1 MSYQSI
7 TQGGSVREEADRA
20 LFYEAVLNILGSTG
34 TILPLGD
41 AKHLAT
47 PTTFKTVGAEQVTFT
62 YSKAPTTW
70 DAPSPS
76 FKGLVPV
83 FTFDG
88 VDEEA
93 DSPDAAY
100 WSRDD
105 AAGANGFSIG
115 IWANVTNVGVARCF
129 MAKFDESGAEQREW
143 VFFINSNDTMR
154 LFLFDESA
162 NVDVYRNTDSA
173 ITMNSMRFF
182 VATYDGAGGATAA
195 NGIKLYEDGA
205 VIASSATNDGS
216 YVGMEDLAGVV
227 SLGRNIGGTER
238 FFPGSMAGGPL
249 GPFFTQI
256 ELTADQ
262 VLRLYELGR
271 RALEL

>member
-47 PTTFKTVGAEQVTFT
+47 ATTFKTVGGEQVTFT
-62 YSKAPTTW
+62 YSKDPTTW
-70 DAPSPS
+70 DDLQSVQ
-76 FKGLVPV
+76 GLIPV
-83 FTFDG
+83 LTFDG

-93 DSPDAAY
+93 DTPDAAY

-115 IWANVTNVGVARCF
+115 IWANTPNAGARCL
-129 MAKFDESGAEQREW
+129 MAKYDESIAQQREW
-143 VFFINSNDTMR
+143 IFFFNTDDTLR
-154 LFLFDESA
+154 LFFYDESA
-162 NVDVYRNTDSA
+162 DVPVYRDSDSA

-205 VIASSATNDGS
+205 VLASSATNNGS
-216 YVGMEDLAGVV
+216 YVGMEDLDAVV

-262 VLRLYELGR
+262 VLRLYEVGR

>member
-47 PTTFKTVGAEQVTFT
+47 PTTFKTVGGEQVTFT
-62 YSKAPTTW
+62 YSKDPTTW
-70 DAPSPS
+70 DDLQSVQ
-76 FKGLVPV
+76 GLIPV
-83 FTFDG
+83 LTFDG

-93 DSPDAAY
+93 DTPDAAY

-129 MAKFDESGAEQREW
+129 MAKFDESGAEQREG

-154 LFLFDESA
+154 LFLFDEST

-173 ITMNSMRFF
+173 ITMGSWRFF
-182 VATYDGAGGATAA
+182 VVTYDGTGGATAA
-195 NGIKLYEDGA
+195 NGITIYEDGA

-216 YVGMEDLAGVV
+216 Y
-227 SLGRNIGGTER
+227 
-238 FFPGSMAGGPL
+238 
-249 GPFFTQI
+249 
-256 ELTADQ
+256 
-262 VLRLYELGR
+262 
-271 RALEL
+271 

>member
-1 MSYQSI
+1 MGYTSVQ
-7 TQGGSVREEADRA
+7 QRVGSHEVDRGA
-20 LFYEAVLNILGSTG
+20 LYELMLNLLGVTG
-34 TILPLGD
+34 TILPIGD
-41 AKHLAT
+41 PLHAPAA
-47 PTTFKTVGAEQVTFT
+47 TTFKTIGAEQVTFT
-62 YSKAPTTW
+62 YSKDPTTW
-70 DAPSPS
+70 DDLQSVQ
-76 FKGLVPV
+76 GLIPV
-83 FTFDG
+83 LTFDG

-93 DSPDAAY
+93 DTPDAAY